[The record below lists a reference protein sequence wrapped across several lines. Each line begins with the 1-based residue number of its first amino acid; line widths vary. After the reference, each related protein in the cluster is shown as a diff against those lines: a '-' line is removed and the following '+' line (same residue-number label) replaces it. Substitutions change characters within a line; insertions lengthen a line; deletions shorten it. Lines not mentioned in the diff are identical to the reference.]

1 MTHGR
6 IWLTAD
12 GRFVPDGDP
21 SAVSLAAGPAD
32 PFPPGFDPAT
42 FGATT
47 AEPNAEPQVEVE
59 VQVEHEKPEPKPA
72 AKRTKK

>member
-21 SAVSLAAGPAD
+21 LAVSLAAGPAD
-32 PFPPGFDPAT
+32 PYPPGFDPAT
-42 FGATT
+42 FGVAS
-47 AEPNAEPQVEVE
+47 AEVVVEAETPEV
-59 VQVEHEKPEPKPA
+59 KPA